1 MKGSFFLQ
9 LFVFLIVI
17 MSSSVYAEEQP
28 GWPTLTLVGGGYDL
42 DNADLRSEP
51 LYGLNL
57 GYEFNS
63 GKRRERFALELVG
76 QQISGKDRDTGI
88 DLDVALIR
96 LDALY
101 FFSPVKA
108 LLNLTPYLTVG
119 SGGRFIESDDH
130 SDSDVVV
137 CYGAGF
143 KFPVTSALSIRTE
156 GRHMLVF
163 SDPKQDDYSY
173 SVGLQWTFGKA
184 KPVKKKVVFTTD
196 SDKDGI
202 YDNVDRCPDT
212 PMGMKVNTHGCPL
225 NPPDSD
231 GDKVP
236 DYLDLCPETAAG
248 LEVNKDGCLEDS
260 DNDGVPNVYDKC
272 PNNPPGFKVNPDGCM

>member
-1 MKGSFFLQ
+1 M
-9 LFVFLIVI
+9 
-17 MSSSVYAEEQP
+17 MACSVSAEDQF
-28 GWPTLTLVGGGYDL
+28 GWPTLTLSGGGYDL

-51 LYGLNL
+51 LYGLHL
-57 GYEFNS
+57 GYEFDP
-63 GKRRERFALELVG
+63 GKGRERFALELVG

-88 DLDVALIR
+88 DLDVSLLR

-101 FFSPVKA
+101 FLSPVKS
-108 LLNLTPYLTVG
+108 LSNLTPFLTVG
-119 SGGRFIESDDH
+119 SGGRFIESDDQ

-143 KFPVTSALSIRTE
+143 KFPLTSALSVRAE
-156 GRHMLVF
+156 GRHILVF

-184 KPVKKKVVFTTD
+184 EPAQKKAVAMTD
-196 SDKDGI
+196 SDSDGI
-202 YDNVDRCPDT
+202 YDNVDQCPDT
-212 PMGMKVNTHGCPL
+212 IKGMKVNARGCPL

-248 LEVNKDGCLEDS
+248 LDVNKDGCLEDS
-260 DNDGVPNVYDKC
+260 DNDGVPDIYDKC